1 MAAPSPIFDPDP
13 IDLILPQRQIT
24 LRNVK
29 GSALT
34 YAEMDKNFSS
44 FFYSASLS
52 STNLLL
58 HYTGSTVLGA
68 PYTPSSI
75 IVPLNPLLS
84 TVQQLTVAG
93 QAGDVQYKVGSA
105 TLGANSSFK
114 WDAVNSRLG
123 VGTPSPL
130 STLHVTNPNPILSTR
145 LTISTQATTGL
156 GKSAA
161 VNFNIGT
168 TTYHSVGITNANT
181 TDLFIT
187 ALTGQSNPNPSVF
200 TTIGSTK
207 VLQAN
212 STGLGVL
219 AVPNNALTVQGVI
232 GVGSDTTANQGLI
245 GSIGTKVLV
254 ASLPSNS
261 TLTGLL
267 VESPKN
273 SVGSLSGGHVVIGLN
288 QTATNTSYAFS
299 VVAGSN
305 GAYTTPL
312 LTVKADGKVGL
323 NKANPTQALDI
334 VGNTT
339 MTGPGNINIDGTA
352 TIVTVADS
360 QGANSKVL
368 TVNGSGLVQ
377 YANNLMPLGG
387 IIMWSGAPNALPTG
401 WALCD
406 GTGSYGPVGNT
417 SPIPDLRERFIV
429 GAGIE
434 PLKTVID
441 YSAPFTISSYQV
453 VGANNTTFTID
464 TANPYYLDNTGV
476 LRQGVNID
484 GYRYHLYKGPGSTSS
499 TGFKYIVFDNRYST
513 YSLIVGALPAV
524 GIGATGT
531 TIFCGDF
538 VTGVSFANGAQLDA
552 AGRQYYHQGNDQH
565 ASYTKYFT
573 KGRRVAYKEINWQT
587 TTSPGYA
594 VGDKGGEDNV
604 TLLGSQIPK
613 HQHDSSFGEK
623 NSGGPYGNSRD
634 INDSNGSAGGY
645 DNDNRRFLT
654 SAQGNNQPIEN
665 RPPYYALAFIIYT
678 GV

>member
-1 MAAPSPIFDPDP
+1 MYINS
-13 IDLILPQRQIT
+13 
-24 LRNVK
+24 NV
-29 GSALT
+29 
-34 YAEMDKNFSS
+34 
-44 FFYSASLS
+44 
-52 STNLLL
+52 STNIF
-58 HYTGSTVLGA
+58 TAIG
-68 PYTPSSI
+68 
-75 IVPLNPLLS
+75 
-84 TVQQLTVAG
+84 
-93 QAGDVQYKVGSA
+93 
-105 TLGANSSFK
+105 
-114 WDAVNSRLG
+114 
-123 VGTPSPL
+123 GTNIL
-130 STLHVTNPNPILSTR
+130 QTN
-145 LTISTQATTGL
+145 G
-156 GKSAA
+156 
-161 VNFNIGT
+161 
-168 TTYHSVGITNANT
+168 
-181 TDLFIT
+181 
-187 ALTGQSNPNPSVF
+187 
-200 TTIGSTK
+200 
-207 VLQAN
+207 
-212 STGLGVL
+212 TGLGVK
-219 AVPNNALTVQGVI
+219 AIPNTDLTVQGVI

-261 TLTGLL
+261 TFNNTATGLL

-288 QTATNTSYAFS
+288 QTATNPNYAFS
-299 VVAGSN
+299 VIAGSS

-312 LTVKADGKVGL
+312 LTVKADGKIGL

-339 MTGPGNINIDGTA
+339 MTGTLYVSGT
-352 TIVTVADS
+352 TTLVTTADS
-360 QGANSKVL
+360 LGANSKVL

-406 GTGSYGPVGNT
+406 GTGTWGGAN
-417 SPIPDLRERFIV
+417 PIPDLRERFIV

-453 VGANNTTFTID
+453 TAANNTTFTID
-464 TANPYYLDNTGV
+464 TANAYYLDNAGV

-524 GIGATGT
+524 GSGATGNVV
-531 TIFCGDF
+531 FCGDF
-538 VTGVSFANGAQLDA
+538 VTGTSFANGAQLDA

-623 NSGGPYGNSRD
+623 NSGGPYGNSRV

-645 DNDNRRFLT
+645 DNDNQRFLT